1 MITNLRLKAIL
12 KAPGNWMVRPSSA
25 EMEAAPR
32 SQAVAKLELRIPPGE
47 SRLNR
52 RFVITA
58 DVWRDG
64 RHLGEVTEGLVNMKP
79 MKAH

>member
-1 MITNLRLKAIL
+1 MK
-12 KAPGNWMVRPSSA
+12 
-25 EMEAAPR
+25 AAPR
-32 SQAVAKLELRIPPGE
+32 SQAVAKLEVRIPPGE
-47 SRLNR
+47 NRLHR

>member
-1 MITNLRLKAIL
+1 M
-12 KAPGNWMVRPSSA
+12 G
-25 EMEAAPR
+25 AAPR
-32 SQAVAKLELRIPPGE
+32 SQAATKLEVRISPGE
-47 SRLNR
+47 IRINR

-64 RHLGEVTEGLVNMKP
+64 RHLGEVSEGLVNLKP